1 MWVVLLCQADPW
13 KPLDK
18 FEKNVLSSDAS
29 STLLLPLLALVDERV
44 NPVLANLTRSWGH
57 VCMTV
62 NNTVPARDWSKK
74 NPLKLVVRLFVI
86 VI

>member
-1 MWVVLLCQADPW
+1 
-13 KPLDK
+13 
-18 FEKNVLSSDAS
+18 
-29 STLLLPLLALVDERV
+29 
-44 NPVLANLTRSWGH
+44 
-57 VCMTV
+57 MTV